1 MKGLILAGGTGSRLY
16 PSTVATNKHL
26 LTIYDKPLIYYPLS
40 TLLMAG
46 ATDIA
51 IVSSEGQLGNF
62 RTLLGNGE
70 TLGIKISYLA
80 QTSSNG
86 IIGAIQAASS
96 FLGEDNALII
106 LGDNI
111 FFGGGI
117 GATFR
122 NISASNSAKVWV
134 KKVSNPED
142 YGNITI
148 DEFGVPSEIVE
159 KPSKPQSDLAVT
171 GLYYFPKSFS
181 GRLIDIAPSR
191 RNELEITSLIETY
204 LQQKNLDVNY
214 LSRGTA
220 WFDAGTPER
229 LFMAA
234 DYVRILQERSG
245 EIVGSPEEVALRN
258 GLVSQRFFD
267 SVVDHMPQSNYRD
280 QLQEVTLQDLL
291 GGDQ

>member
-16 PSTVATNKHL
+16 PSTIATNKHL

-51 IVSSEGQLGNF
+51 IVSSEEQLGNF
-62 RTLLGNGE
+62 KSILGTGE
-70 TLGIKISYLA
+70 NLGIKISYLP
-80 QTSSNG
+80 QTSNNG
-86 IIGAIQAASS
+86 IVGAIQSASS
-96 FLGEDNALII
+96 FLSEDNALII

-117 GATFR
+117 GASFK
-122 NISASNSAKVWV
+122 NVHESSYAKVWV
-134 KKVSNPED
+134 KKVTNPQD
-142 YGNITI
+142 YGIITI
-148 DEFGVPSEIVE
+148 NESGVPKAIVE
-159 KPSKPQSDLAVT
+159 KPLHSQSDLAVT
-171 GLYYFPKSFS
+171 GLYYFPTSFS
-181 GRLIDIAPSR
+181 TRLNEILPSN

-204 LQQKNLDVNY
+204 LQQECLDVNY

-229 LFMAA
+229 LFMAS

-245 EIVGSPEEVALRN
+245 EIVGAPEEVALRI
-258 GLVSQRFFD
+258 GLISQKDFD
-267 SVVDHMPQSNYRD
+267 SVVSNMPESNYKN
-280 QLQEVTLQDLL
+280 QLREVTLSDSL
-291 GGDQ
+291 GLN

>member
-51 IVSSEGQLGNF
+51 IVSSEGQLENF
-62 RTLLGNGE
+62 RALLGNGE
-70 TLGIKISYLA
+70 TLGIEISYLA

-142 YGNITI
+142 YGIITI

-159 KPSKPQSDLAVT
+159 KPQ
-171 GLYYFPKSFS
+171 
-181 GRLIDIAPSR
+181 
-191 RNELEITSLIETY
+191 
-204 LQQKNLDVNY
+204 NLKV
-214 LSRGTA
+214 
-220 WFDAGTPER
+220 
-229 LFMAA
+229 
-234 DYVRILQERSG
+234 I
-245 EIVGSPEEVALRN
+245 
-258 GLVSQRFFD
+258 
-267 SVVDHMPQSNYRD
+267 
-280 QLQEVTLQDLL
+280 
-291 GGDQ
+291 

>member
-16 PSTVATNKHL
+16 PSTIATNKHL

-40 TLLMAG
+40 TLLMSG

-51 IVSSEGQLGNF
+51 IVSSEEQLGNF
-62 RTLLGNGE
+62 KSILGTGE
-70 TLGIKISYLA
+70 NLGIKISYLA
-80 QTSSNG
+80 QTSNNG
-86 IIGAIQAASS
+86 IVGAIQSASS
-96 FLGEDNALII
+96 FLGNENALII

-117 GATFR
+117 GASLK
-122 NISASNSAKVWV
+122 NIQESSYAKVWV
-134 KKVSNPED
+134 KKVTNPQD
-142 YGNITI
+142 YGIITI
-148 DEFGVPSEIVE
+148 NESGAPKEIVE
-159 KPSKPQSDLAVT
+159 KPLHSQSDLAVT

-181 GRLIDIAPSR
+181 ARLNGIVPSN

-204 LQQKNLDVNY
+204 IQQECLEVNY

-229 LFMAA
+229 LFMAS

-245 EIVGSPEEVALRN
+245 EIVGAPEEVALRV
-258 GLVSQRFFD
+258 GLISQQEFD
-267 SVVDHMPQSNYRD
+267 SVVVKMPESNYKS
-280 QLQEVTLQDLL
+280 QLCEVTLSDAL
-291 GGDQ
+291 GSN

>member
-40 TLLMAG
+40 TLMIAG

-51 IVSSEGQLGNF
+51 IVSSESQLVNF
-62 RTLLGNGE
+62 QTVFGNGQE
-70 TLGIKISYLA
+70 LGVNISYIA
-80 QTSSNG
+80 QTSNNG
-86 IIGAIQAASS
+86 IVGAIQSASS
-96 FLGEDNALII
+96 FLCESDALII

-117 GATFR
+117 GASLK
-122 NISASNSAKVWV
+122 NIAATNHAKVWV

-142 YGNITI
+142 YGIIAI
-148 DEFGVPSEIVE
+148 DESGDPIEIVE
-159 KPSKPQSDLAVT
+159 KPSKPRSDLAVT
-171 GLYYFPKSFS
+171 GLYYFPESFS
-181 GRLIDIAPSR
+181 GRLSQIIPSW
-191 RNELEITSLIETY
+191 RNELEITSLIDLY
-204 LQQKNLDVNY
+204 LSQKILDVNY

-234 DYVRILQERSG
+234 DYVRIIQERSG
-245 EIVGSPEEVALRN
+245 EIVGSPEEVAFRN
-258 GLVSQRFFD
+258 GLISQNSFELLVA
-267 SVVDHMPQSNYRD
+267 SMPASRYKD
-280 QLQEVTLQDLL
+280 QLCEVSLRDVP
-291 GGDQ
+291 GANS